1 MAKGGA
7 LTNCQHGE
15 VFDAVVIGTGF
26 AGAVTAARLVQAGQ
40 RICVLERGRKFTPS
54 DFPMYPKSESLQRI
68 DGGLAD
74 AKEAPDLARWFWPI
88 DQGLYD
94 IRDLDDVVAVQAAGY
109 GGGSLIYANVHLRA
123 PPEVFEQGWPKVYR
137 RKQLDRFYDLAA
149 YMLDVHPMPKRVAK
163 TEQLKRAADELGRK
177 GDWFRPPLA
186 VRFEPKGK
194 NNWGREQGQC
204 DMRGQCWLGC
214 RAQAKNTL
222 DLNYLAIVED
232 AKGGDGRRLADI
244 RTLAEACE
252 IERTECACGAR
263 FVVHWRDR
271 LVHETSGVQPG
282 RNSRDV
288 CCARNVFLCAGAV
301 NSTELLL
308 RSKDLLETRIRER
321 VGSRYHPNADS
332 IATVFDCE
340 QPQEADLGPTITS
353 AMVYDGVR
361 SGSHEHWVLDFVTC
375 NAGDANVALGLERD
389 AVIRCGKAKL
399 RLVQVPLFDFVTA
412 TGADRPGVLIVVGDG
427 STCLAGELLSV
438 GETGAQAF
446 GRMVADARPL
456 EDWFLVEDGG
466 YPTDI
471 EPLLGIMR
479 SPLWLRRN
487 RYIEDPDEEPAR
499 QPAQPDIER
508 TVRHTMRAVQ
518 QAETAAGRPR
528 FPLSTAIAAFRGM
541 AKRSANVPANVT
553 ADLPTSARETEP
565 TFGGML
571 DELEPFKNA
580 IDRLLP
586 PWLLNALARD
596 RTDLAKA
603 LAPVIDLLIDKLLD
617 RLAMELDKRVNIES
631 LASTF
636 GESLVAEIGPLKKET
651 KHILIRGLL
660 RQGIQVLW
668 GNEVALAE
676 RVKDLLLQELPKD
689 PGGWANLAA
698 QLLGW
703 LLQYRMGN
711 GRTAVLL
718 IMGRDQFR
726 GRLHLE
732 GTSERLVASLPP
744 PLAASA
750 RLAQEGLLRDIAKI
764 WHGELRTNP
773 AWTFFKR
780 RITVHSQGGC
790 PMSSNQSSR
799 VTKYTGEVVGCPGLY
814 VMDAAAFPTAVGV
827 NPSATIVAVAEYKI
841 ARFIRKELRI
851 QKFERKPLDADVASW
866 LRRHGDRLDPLAAR
880 TTERSAKPASAPLGL
895 TFSEVMSGFGDAT
908 QNNDPPVNWDTLNFG
923 NAEIASFDAAER
935 RGVTGDPITVQL
947 TATIGDLGRF
957 LAIQRQG
964 SPEKIRIEGTL
975 TIDKRDYMV
984 VSDKSFLQ
992 FFLSSGAARSGGRPE
1007 RFFRYRIV
1015 FASGGRERVIEAAKV
1030 LRDDPRLDIWYDLST
1045 LYFDVFEDDPAHSR
1059 PVYRGIMRL
1068 APDYFIERQLRSVTI
1083 TPENAD
1089 PSRKSWAYFAFARYY
1104 GGEVARIYLRKPD
1117 LVKDFL
1123 KNVIAADG
1131 D

>member
-1 MAKGGA
+1 MAKGGP

-54 DFPMYPKSESLQRI
+54 DFPMYPKSESLQGI

-74 AKEAPDLARWFWPI
+74 EKEAPDLARWFWPI

-123 PPEVFEQGWPKVYR
+123 PPEVFEQGWPEVYR
-137 RKQLDRFYDLAA
+137 RKHLDRFYDLAA
-149 YMLDVHPMPKRVAK
+149 YMLDVHPMPKRIAK
-163 TEQLKRAADELGRK
+163 TEQLKRAAKELGRT

-232 AKGGDGRRLADI
+232 AKGSDGRPLADI

-252 IERTECACGAR
+252 IERTNCACGAR

-271 LVHETSGVQPG
+271 LVQDTSGVHLG
-282 RNSRDV
+282 GNSRRV
-288 CCARNVFLCAGAV
+288 CGARHVFLCAGAV

-308 RSKDLLETRIRER
+308 RSKGLLEPKIMER

-332 IATVFDCE
+332 IATVFDCDR
-340 QPQEADLGPTITS
+340 PQEADFGPTITS
-353 AMVYDGVR
+353 AMVYDGNR
-361 SGSHEHWVLDFVTC
+361 SDAREHWVLDFATC
-375 NAGDANVALGLERD
+375 HAGDADVASRLERD
-389 AVIRCGKAKL
+389 DVIRCGDAEL
-399 RLVQVPLFDFVTA
+399 RLVQAPLFDFVTA
-412 TGADRPGVLIVVGDG
+412 AGADSPGVLVVVGDV
-427 STCLAGELLSV
+427 SSCR
-438 GETGAQAF
+438 TGASLFVAHSASQPF
-446 GRMVADARPL
+446 GRMVTDARPL

-499 QPAQPDIER
+499 QPDIGR
-508 TVRHTMRAVQ
+508 TVRQTMRAVQ
-518 QAETAAGRPR
+518 QAETAAGRPL

-541 AKRSANVPANVT
+541 AKRPVSVT
-553 ADLPTSARETEP
+553 PDLPISARETYP

-571 DELEPFKNA
+571 DELEPLENT
-580 IDRLLP
+580 IEHLLP
-586 PWLLNALARD
+586 PWLLNALAKD
-596 RTDLAKA
+596 RMDLAKA
-603 LAPVIDLLIDKLLD
+603 LAPVIDLFLDKLLD
-617 RLAMELDKRVNIES
+617 RLATELDKRVNIES
-631 LASTF
+631 LARTF
-636 GESLVAEIGPLKKET
+636 GESLVAEIGPPKEDRR
-651 KHILIRGLL
+651 HILVRGLL

-689 PGGWANLAA
+689 PGGWADLLAPI
-698 QLLGW
+698 LGW
-703 LLQYRMGN
+703 LLQYRVGN

-732 GTSERLVASLPP
+732 DTSRRLGASLPS
-744 PLAASA
+744 PLAAPA
-750 RLAQEGLLRDIAKI
+750 RLAHERLLRDIAKV

-773 AWTFFKR
+773 AWTFLKR

-790 PMSSNQSSR
+790 PMSSNKSAR
-799 VTKYTGEVVGCPGLY
+799 VTKSTGEVVGCPGLY

-841 ARFIRKELRI
+841 ECFIKNVLGMGE
-851 QKFERKPLDADVASW
+851 FDRKPLDADVTAWAQRHRAS
-866 LRRHGDRLDPLAAR
+866 LDQIAAR
-880 TTERSAKPASAPLGL
+880 TTEKSAKPASAPLGL
-895 TFSEVMSGFGDAT
+895 IFSEVMSGFGAVT
-908 QNNDPPVNWDTLNFG
+908 QNNDPEVNWGTLNFG

-957 LAIQRQG
+957 LTVQRQG
-964 SPEKIRIEGTL
+964 SAEKIRIEGTV
-975 TIDKRDYMV
+975 TIGKRGYTV
-984 VSDKSFLQ
+984 VSEKSFLQ
-992 FFLSSGAARSGGRPE
+992 FFLSSGAGRTGGRRE
-1007 RFFRYRIV
+1007 RFFRYRIA
-1015 FASGGRERVIEAAKV
+1015 FASDGRERVIEAAKV
-1030 LRDDPRLDIWYDLST
+1030 LRDDPRLDIWYDLAT

>member
-1 MAKGGA
+1 M
-7 LTNCQHGE
+7 TNCQHGE

-26 AGAVTAARLVQAGQ
+26 AGAVTAARLVHAGQ
-40 RICVLERGRKFTPS
+40 RICVLERGRKFKPS

-68 DGGLAD
+68 DGGQAD
-74 AKEAPDLARWFWPI
+74 EKEAPDLARWFWPI

-149 YMLDVHPMPKRVAK
+149 YMLDVHPMPKRIAK
-163 TEQLKRAADELGRK
+163 TEQLKRAAKELGRT

-186 VRFEPKGK
+186 VRFEPKGE

-232 AKGGDGRRLADI
+232 AKGNDGRPLADI

-252 IERTECACGAR
+252 IERANCACGAR
-263 FVVHWRDR
+263 FAVHWRDR
-271 LVHETSGVQPG
+271 LVQETSGVHLG
-282 RNSRDV
+282 GNSRAV
-288 CCARNVFLCAGAV
+288 CGARHVFLCAGAV

-308 RSKDLLETRIRER
+308 RSKGLLEPKIMER

-332 IATVFDCE
+332 IATLFDCDR
-340 QPQEADLGPTITS
+340 PQEADFGPTITS
-353 AMVYDGVR
+353 ALVYDGIR
-361 SGSHEHWVLDFVTC
+361 SDAREHWVLDFVTC
-375 NAGDANVALGLERD
+375 HAGDADVASRLERD
-389 AVIRCGKAKL
+389 DVIRCGDAEL
-399 RLVQVPLFDFVTA
+399 RLVQAPLFDFVTA
-412 TGADRPGVLIVVGDG
+412 AGADSPGVLVVVGDA
-427 STCLAGELLSV
+427 STCRAGASLFV
-438 GETGAQAF
+438 GHSGSQTF

-487 RYIEDPDEEPAR
+487 RYIEDPDEEPA
-499 QPAQPDIER
+499 QPDIER
-508 TVRHTMRAVQ
+508 TVRQTMRAVQ

-541 AKRSANVPANVT
+541 AKRPVSVT
-553 ADLPTSARETEP
+553 PDLPMSARETYP

-571 DELEPFKNA
+571 DELEPLENT
-580 IDRLLP
+580 IEHLLP

-596 RTDLAKA
+596 RTDFAEA
-603 LAPVIDLLIDKLLD
+603 LAPVVDLLIDKLLD
-617 RLAMELDKRVNIES
+617 ELAMELDKRVNIES
-631 LASTF
+631 LARTF
-636 GESLVAEIGPLKKET
+636 GSSLVQEIGPLKQGSKPV
-651 KHILIRGLL
+651 LIRGLL

-668 GNEVALAE
+668 GNEVALAQ
-676 RVKDLLLQELPKD
+676 RVKDLLLRELPKD
-689 PGGWANLAA
+689 PKGWADLLAP
-698 QLLGW
+698 LLGW
-703 LLQYRMGN
+703 LLQYRVGN

-726 GRLHLE
+726 GRLRLE
-732 GTSERLVASLPP
+732 GKSERLVASLPS

-750 RLAQEGLLRDIAKI
+750 RLAHERLLRDIARV

-773 AWTFFKR
+773 AWTFLKR

-790 PMSSNQSSR
+790 PMSSNESTR
-799 VTKYTGEVVGCPGLY
+799 VTKCTGEVVGCPGLY

-827 NPSATIVAVAEYKI
+827 NPSATIVAIAEYKI
-841 ARFIRKELRI
+841 ARFIKEELGI
-851 QKFERKPLDADVASW
+851 CEFERRPLDAEVAAW
-866 LRRHGDRLDPLAAR
+866 VQRQGDALDPIAAR
-880 TTERSAKPASAPLGL
+880 TAQGSRMPTATPLGL
-895 TFSEVMSGFGDAT
+895 TFSEVMSGFGDIV
-908 QNNDPPVNWDTLNFG
+908 QNRTDPPVNWVTLNDFS
-923 NAEIASFDAAER
+923 NAKIASFDAAER
-935 RGVTGDPITVQL
+935 RGVVSGCAITVKL
-947 TATIGDLGRF
+947 KATIDDLDRF
-957 LAIQRQG
+957 LRIQRQG
-964 SPEKIRIEGTL
+964 PAERITIKGTV
-975 TIDKRDYMV
+975 TIKDPDKEVVSEV

-992 FFLSSGAARSGGRPE
+992 FFHSSSAARGSGKQVE

-1015 FASGGRERVIEAAKV
+1015 FDVGGRELVIEAAKV

-1045 LYFDVFEDDPAHSR
+1045 LYFDMFEPAKSAPSH
-1059 PVYRGIMRL
+1059 RGIMRL

-1089 PSRKSWAYFAFARYY
+1089 PARKSWAYFAFARYY